1 MNLATVSATNALA
14 GVTNL
19 LGGGTLSLYASSSGM
34 LPTSPETALTGVTLL
49 ATFTFLSPAFGP
61 STFSGGNEQQTAL
74 FQSNSVQPV
83 ANGTVVFARAT
94 MATTPWAQTSAYT
107 VGKIVTNGSG
117 LYYCTKAGTSST
129 GAGNG
134 PTGTTASITDSGCQW
149 QYLGLATS
157 TTVADFSVGVSGTDI
172 LIGNV
177 TINVSI
183 QITISSFLLQLPA
196 V

>member
-1 MNLATVSATNALA
+1 MNLATISATNALA

-19 LGGGTLSLYASSSGM
+19 LAGGTLTLYASSGGM
-34 LPTSPETALTGVTLL
+34 PASPETALTGVTVL
-49 ATFTFLSPAFGP
+49 ATFTFLSPAFG
-61 STFSGGNEQQTAL
+61 SSSFSGSNEQQTAV

-83 ANGTVVFARAT
+83 SNGTVVFARAT
-94 MATTPWAQTSAYT
+94 MATTAWAQSSVYT

-134 PTGTTASITDSGCQW
+134 PTGTTASITDTGCQW

-177 TINVSI
+177 SISTSIN
-183 QITISSFLLQLPA
+183 ITISSFLLQLPA